1 MLDVKGLSVRY
12 GMIDAVSDVSL
23 SVAEGEIVSLI
34 GANGAGKSSLLNAI
48 SAIVPSS
55 PGAASFDGRSL
66 RGMSAEEIVQLG
78 LIQVPEGRQIFAQMT
93 VMENLTM
100 GAYTYRRRFARK
112 DMDQVFEIFPRLGE
126 RREQAAGLL
135 SGGEQ
140 QMLAIGRALMSR
152 PKMLLLDEPS
162 MGLAPIVV
170 KLIFGILRSL
180 HARGIAILLVEQNAK
195 AALTLSERT
204 YVLTNGRITREGR
217 SNSLLDNP
225 EIQEAFLGSQ
235 VRREHV

>member
-12 GMIDAVSDVSL
+12 GMIDAVRDVSL
-23 SVAEGEIVSLI
+23 SVGEGEIVSLI

-55 PGAASFDGRSL
+55 TGTVSFDGRSL
-66 RGMSAEEIVQLG
+66 QGLSAEDIVQLG

-93 VMENLTM
+93 VLENLTM
-100 GAYTYRRRFARK
+100 GAYTHRRRFERK
-112 DMDQVFEIFPRLGE
+112 EMDQVFELFPRLHE
-126 RREQAAGLL
+126 RRDQAAGLL

-152 PKMLLLDEPS
+152 PKLLLLDEPS
-162 MGLAPIVV
+162 MGLAPIIV

-204 YVLTNGRITREGR
+204 YVLTNGQITREGR
-217 SNSLLDNP
+217 SDSLLDNP

-235 VRREHV
+235 LKRETA